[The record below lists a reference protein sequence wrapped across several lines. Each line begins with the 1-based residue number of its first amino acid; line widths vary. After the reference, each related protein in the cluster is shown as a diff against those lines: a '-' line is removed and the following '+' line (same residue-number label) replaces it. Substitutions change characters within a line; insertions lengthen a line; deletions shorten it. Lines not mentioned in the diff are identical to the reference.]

1 MNMKQILLYIFLCFT
16 VLASAQQKEITVY
29 GTIKDKATGEAIS
42 HANIRVHELSIGTAS
57 NGYGFY
63 SLPVPYGAQTGVT
76 LIVSSIGYETISYTC
91 KAYKDTLIN
100 LTLQEITMSL
110 GEVTVSAPKVN
121 KITTGQMSMNG
132 LDIGAIKKLPTAY
145 GEVDVLKGLQLLPG
159 VQTSHEGTA
168 NLSVRGG
175 SSDQNLFLLDGAPVY
190 NPAHALSF
198 FSVFNSDALNN
209 VSIYKGSFPA
219 RYGGRVSSVV
229 DIQMKEGNDQSFS
242 ATGGIGL
249 IASRLTLE
257 APINRGRGSFIV
269 SGRYSYAGAM
279 VNAVG
284 KLGSQLDLYA
294 MRDFKGDNDISF
306 YDLNAKLNYKLG
318 DKDRIYASVYTGR
331 DKFYHYLLSEDNQ
344 MKWGN
349 ITGSARWN
357 HIFNSRMF
365 ANTSIIYSNYDYRY
379 TLLDDVRRFFWDAR
393 MQQIGLKSD
402 IDWYVNTTNH
412 VQFGFEVNYHYY
424 EPGALIPRDELSA
437 SKGYRL
443 DNKNAVNAAVYLSN
457 EQQAGEHWMFN
468 YGLRFSSSMILG
480 PGVVY
485 QYTPL
490 KVVKDSTVYGKGK
503 IIKSYF
509 GVEPRLSMRYL
520 INDNNSVKLGY
531 SLSRQYQQLVS
542 NSGVGLPTDIWLP
555 ADSYIRPTD
564 AHQITA
570 GYYTSLFDK
579 QIDFSVEGYYKQLRN
594 VIDFVDN
601 ANLFLNKHIET
612 QVLSGKGRSYGIE
625 FMAEK
630 KKGKLTGW
638 VSYTLS
644 KTENRIEGINRGD
657 WYSPTFD
664 KRHNLAIALNYQINK
679 TWSVG
684 STFKLSS
691 GGYISIPE
699 GTYAHYQGVF
709 PYYEGRN
716 GYKKPLFHELNVSA
730 QYKFWQSKTHRFQ
743 LEMDFGVNN
752 IYNQKN
758 MFSLM
763 YVGKYNQLR
772 KMYLF
777 GIVPFVSFNFKY

>member
-1 MNMKQILLYIFLCFT
+1 MKQILLYIFLFFT
-16 VLASAQQKEITVY
+16 VWASAEQREIAVY

-42 HANIRVHELSIGTAS
+42 NANIRINELSIGTAS

-63 SLPVPYGAQTGVT
+63 SLSVPYGAQTGVT
-76 LIVSSIGYETISYTC
+76 LIVSSIGYETISC
-91 KAYKDTLIN
+91 NFRAYKDTLVN
-100 LTLQEITMSL
+100 LTLQEITTAID
-110 GEVTVSAPKVN
+110 EITVSAPKEN
-121 KITTGQMSMNG
+121 KITNSQMSMNG
-132 LDIGAIKKLPTAY
+132 LDIGAIKKLPVAY

-229 DIQMKEGNDQSFS
+229 DVQMKEGNDQRFS
-242 ATGGIGL
+242 VTGGVGL

-257 APINRGRGSFIV
+257 APINKGKGSFIV

-279 VNAVG
+279 VNTIG
-284 KLGSQLDLYA
+284 KLGDMLSLYS
-294 MRDFKGDNDISF
+294 MKDFKGSNDISF

-318 DKDRIYASVYTGR
+318 DKDRVYASVYTGR

-349 ITGSARWN
+349 ITSSARWN

-365 ANTSIIYSNYDYRY
+365 ANTSIIYSNYNYRY

-393 MQQIGLKSD
+393 MQQIGVKSD
-402 IDWYVNTTNH
+402 VDWYANTNNH
-412 VQFGFEVNYHYY
+412 IQFGFDVNYHYY
-424 EPGALIPRDELSA
+424 EPGELIPRDKLSA
-437 SKGYRL
+437 SKAYKL
-443 DNKNAVNAAVYLSN
+443 DNKNALNAAVYISN
-457 EQQAGEHWMFN
+457 EQQVGEHWLLN
-468 YGLRFSSSMILG
+468 YGLRFSSSMTLG

-485 QYTPL
+485 HYTPL
-490 KVVKDSTVYGKGK
+490 KEVKDSTLYGKGK

-509 GVEPRLSMRYL
+509 GVEPRLSVRYL
-520 INDNNSVKLGY
+520 INENNSVKLGY

-570 GYYTSLFDK
+570 GYYTSFFDN
-579 QIDFSVEGYYKQLRN
+579 QIDFSVEAYYKQLRN

-612 QVLSGKGRSYGIE
+612 QILSGKGRSYGIE
-625 FMAEK
+625 FMAERK
-630 KKGKLTGW
+630 RGKLTGW

-644 KTENRIEGINRGD
+644 KTANKIEGINKGA

-664 KRHNLAIALNYQINK
+664 KRHNLAVALNYQFNK

-699 GTYAHYQGVF
+699 GTYLYYGEIF

-716 GYKKPLFHELNVSA
+716 GFKMPFFHELNVSA
-730 QYKFWQSKTHRFQ
+730 KYKFWQSKIRRFL
-743 LEMDFGVNN
+743 LEMDFGINN
-752 IYNQKN
+752 IYNRKN
-758 MFSLM
+758 IFTLM
-763 YVGKYNQLR
+763 HEPKYSQLQ

-777 GIVPFVSFNFKY
+777 GAVPYITFNFKF